1 MESLEQSK
9 QKALSKLNKSFGTSE
24 AIFEG
29 IIHQNK
35 VALGKAITLA
45 ESKLSDHRALANDLI
60 GKCLPLSGNSY
71 RIGITGVPGVG
82 KSTFIN
88 QYVQLLLAEGHRVAV
103 LAVDPTSHHTGGSIL
118 GDKTRMEDI
127 FAHPDVMI
135 RPSPAGDTLGGVTAK
150 TREAIILCEA
160 AGYDRILIETV
171 GVGQS
176 ETVVHSM
183 TDIFVLLML
192 PGAGDELQGIK
203 RGIMEMADILVIN
216 KSDAGNEDRAK
227 MAKADYQRALH
238 LFPPTESGW
247 TPRVMTASS
256 LEGIGID
263 TVHKAI
269 EAYFLQTTS
278 NGYLLH
284 QRQLQRK
291 EWFRS
296 ALEMQMSS
304 LLFSNERLKQLY
316 DTQVAEVMEGKTTPY
331 AAAEAIL
338 KNLFH

>member
-1 MESLEQSK
+1 
-9 QKALSKLNKSFGTSE
+9 
-24 AIFEG
+24 
-29 IIHQNK
+29 
-35 VALGKAITLA
+35 
-45 ESKLSDHRALANDLI
+45 
-60 GKCLPLSGNSY
+60 
-71 RIGITGVPGVG
+71 
-82 KSTFIN
+82 
-88 QYVQLLLAEGHRVAV
+88 
-103 LAVDPTSHHTGGSIL
+103 
-118 GDKTRMEDI
+118 
-127 FAHPDVMI
+127 
-135 RPSPAGDTLGGVTAK
+135 
-150 TREAIILCEA
+150 
-160 AGYDRILIETV
+160 
-171 GVGQS
+171 
-176 ETVVHSM
+176 
-183 TDIFVLLML
+183 
-192 PGAGDELQGIK
+192 
-203 RGIMEMADILVIN
+203 MADILVIN

-304 LLFSNERLKQLY
+304 LLFNNERLKQLY
-316 DTQVAEVMEGKTTPY
+316 DTQEAEVMEGKTTPY
-331 AAAEAIL
+331 AAAETIL

>member
-1 MESLEQSK
+1 MDSLEQSK
-9 QKALSKLNKSFGTSE
+9 QKALSKLGKSFVESD

-29 IIHQNK
+29 IVQRNK

-45 ESKLSDHRALANDLI
+45 ESTLPEHRKLANELI
-60 GKCLPLSGNSY
+60 ARCLPLSGQSW
-71 RIGITGVPGVG
+71 RMGITGVPGVG

-88 QYVQLLLAEGHRVAV
+88 QYVQLLLAEGHKVAV

-135 RPSPAGDTLGGVTAK
+135 RPSPAGETLGGVTAK
-150 TREAIILCEA
+150 TREAIVLCEA

-203 RGIMEMADILVIN
+203 RGIMEMADLLVIN

-227 MAKADYQRALH
+227 LAKADYQRALH

-247 TPRVMTASS
+247 TPRVITASS
-256 LEGIGID
+256 TEGIGID
-263 TVHKAI
+263 TIHKAI

-278 NGYLLH
+278 NGYLKH

-316 DTQVAEVMEGKTTPY
+316 DSQEAEVMAGKTTPY
-331 AAAEAIL
+331 AAAETIL
-338 KNLFH
+338 KNLFL